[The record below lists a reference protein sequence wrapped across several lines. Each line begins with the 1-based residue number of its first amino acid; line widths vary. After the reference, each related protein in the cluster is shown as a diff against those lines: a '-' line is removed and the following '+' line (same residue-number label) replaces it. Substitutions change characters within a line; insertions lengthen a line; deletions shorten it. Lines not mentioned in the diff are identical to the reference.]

1 MYGLVSCLYQHRTIK
16 GNRWAYLPFR
26 SIMDQLFSTF
36 AYTMSFRSTFFV
48 STEYMRFLQV
58 IKWFRV
64 HFGIHEHETKFSF
77 TNNLWSLNE
86 LNNSWVA
93 VNSNSTGNNWITC
106 YKWTFISTFVLF
118 SDLLFSVCIRL
129 TCFNPLRRNIKILDL
144 LTVLYAFPK
153 VLTRRI
159 SWTIKSL
166 FSLRSFPLFSW
177 P

>member
-106 YKWTFISTFVLF
+106 YKWTFNLNFCAVSWFVVF
-118 SDLLFSVCIRL
+118 SLCL
-129 TCFNPLRRNIKILDL
+129 LDL
-144 LTVLYAFPK
+144 L
-153 VLTRRI
+153 
-159 SWTIKSL
+159 
-166 FSLRSFPLFSW
+166 
-177 P
+177 